1 MFRQTI
7 LLSFEIKEFIRRSII
22 SLFLCLVTSC
32 ISFTNLSFAK
42 TLLVIYNELE
52 IFYSF
57 RDLESDF
64 RLKSEKFKLRMIMD
78 VGILRSL
85 SRTEFSGVVLLVDH
99 EMTLSLDK
107 SFSNAVPDGIS
118 QVLAG
123 KLRHFD
129 PRY

>member
-1 MFRQTI
+1 M
-7 LLSFEIKEFIRRSII
+7 
-22 SLFLCLVTSC
+22 
-32 ISFTNLSFAK
+32 
-42 TLLVIYNELE
+42 
-52 IFYSF
+52 
-57 RDLESDF
+57 ESDF

-107 SFSNAVPDGIS
+107 SFSNAVLDGIS

>member
-1 MFRQTI
+1 
-7 LLSFEIKEFIRRSII
+7 
-22 SLFLCLVTSC
+22 
-32 ISFTNLSFAK
+32 
-42 TLLVIYNELE
+42 
-52 IFYSF
+52 
-57 RDLESDF
+57 
-64 RLKSEKFKLRMIMD
+64 MD

-107 SFSNAVPDGIS
+107 SFSNAVPNGIS

-123 KLRHFD
+123 KLRQFD

>member
-1 MFRQTI
+1 M
-7 LLSFEIKEFIRRSII
+7 
-22 SLFLCLVTSC
+22 
-32 ISFTNLSFAK
+32 
-42 TLLVIYNELE
+42 
-52 IFYSF
+52 
-57 RDLESDF
+57 ESDF

-85 SRTEFSGVVLLVDH
+85 SRTEFSGVVLLVDQ

-107 SFSNAVPDGIS
+107 SFSNAVLDGIS

-123 KLRHFD
+123 KLRQFD